1 MRLAESYRLKA
12 DLPNAIKAWEKA
24 ALLNTASLVPILSRA
39 MALDQTGRK
48 AEALTAYNEVFERDP
63 AHFEASNNAAWLL
76 ADANTDLDRALR
88 LANAAVSR
96 APGDPNVADT
106 LAYVFLKRNEPQS
119 AANLLRPLTRSHP
132 GFLPIRLRL
141 AAAALALGAHAEAA
155 SELAA
160 ARLFSPSAERRA
172 EIQRIQSQLR

>member
-48 AEALTAYNEVFERDP
+48 AEALTAYNEVLARDP

-88 LANAAVSR
+88 LANAA
-96 APGDPNVADT
+96 
-106 LAYVFLKRNEPQS
+106 
-119 AANLLRPLTRSHP
+119 
-132 GFLPIRLRL
+132 
-141 AAAALALGAHAEAA
+141 